1 MPVEPWGGYPP
12 ELNAGR
18 YMGTGP
24 EGWLANATTWLSFAA
39 MVEEAAAIW
48 LAEAAT
54 MEANWQGTAPASMMA
69 AVGQLT
75 EWFAEAFAVAIANA
89 GACTAVAVAYGAGMD
104 SMIPQL
110 AVNANRAAELIAE
123 ATNFLEIN
131 RPTITT
137 LQMQYAEFWGQ
148 NAATMLTYDQAVTTA
163 TIPKPLRPPP
173 MLTSLAS
180 AVNQVADAAAKS
192 ATQAAMGAATNSAMQ
207 STQGATQGASTAA
220 EAPSSMGGMM
230 GQVGQFAS
238 MPTQALGQLGSV
250 GQLASPAQGLME
262 PLTSLLGNMSG
273 NVSGADGAA
282 IGGGSESVF
291 DGVPVS
297 GGGGADIG
305 GGGVGPV
312 GIGGGLGGSMMSPG
326 AYMGASGPAVR
337 SQPVFNGVAAQQSE
351 LVVEPGIGGAPGGG
365 GGLYGGGTAPAAAH
379 APAVASAKRARDSIP
394 AIPIQATL
402 PAESKESEELFA

>member
-1 MPVEPWGGYPP
+1 
-12 ELNAGR
+12 
-18 YMGTGP
+18 
-24 EGWLANATTWLSFAA
+24 TWLSFAA

-48 LAEAAT
+48 VAEAAT

-75 EWFAEAFAVAIANA
+75 EWFAEALTVAIANA

-104 SMIPQL
+104 AMIPQL
-110 AVNANRAAELIAE
+110 AVNANRASELIAE

-131 RPTITT
+131 RPTISI
-137 LQMQYAEFWGQ
+137 LQTQYAEFWGQ

-173 MLTSLAS
+173 MLTSLPS
-180 AVNQVADAAAKS
+180 AVNQIADAAAKS
-192 ATQAAMGAATNSAMQ
+192 ATQAAVGAATNSAMQ
-207 STQGATQGASTAA
+207 STQGATQGTSAAA
-220 EAPSSMGGMM
+220 EAPSSMTSSMGGMM

-250 GQLASPAQGLME
+250 GQLASPAQSLMG
-262 PLTSLLGNMSG
+262 PLTGLLGNMSG
-273 NVSGADGAA
+273 NVSGADGAGVGTTGPA
-282 IGGGSESVF
+282 VF
-291 DGVPVS
+291 DGAAVS

-312 GIGGGLGGSMMSPG
+312 GFGGGLGGSMMSPG

-351 LVVEPGIGGAPGGG
+351 LAVEPGIGGAPGGG

-379 APAVASAKRARDSIP
+379 APAAASAKRARGSIP

-402 PAESKESEELFA
+402 TAESKESEELFA